1 MSFGATATTS
11 LVNHLQN
18 YNQLSETT
26 YLLFRLFVS
35 GKEQFVSQY
44 HFISVCG
51 QEKTTR
57 HVRVSVLKLCIV
69 IINHGV
75 CGITISQEL
84 DSVSKYR
91 ILYPPH

>member
-1 MSFGATATTS
+1 MSFGATATLS

-26 YLLFRLFVS
+26 YLLFHLFVS

-57 HVRVSVLKLCIV
+57 HVRVSVRKLCIT
-69 IINHGV
+69 ISHDV
-75 CGITISQEL
+75 CGIRISKQV

-91 ILYPPH
+91 ILHPPH